1 MEINETNI
9 NQVIAKNLKIARQ
22 INGLTLKDVG
32 VILET
37 TGQQA
42 QKYESGKCPIGID
55 KLMQLAKHY
64 NLPITFFFQTFE
76 FPKG

>member
-32 VILET
+32 VILEI

-42 QKYESGKCPIGID
+42 QKYESGKNPIAID

-64 NLPITFFFQTFE
+64 NLPITFFFETFE